1 MKNGYTWRAGSGNSS
16 FWYSNWSTHGILSSQ
31 VPFVDI
37 HDIQLS
43 VHDVITNDG
52 HHTQRLYTSLPPDL
66 EDTIN
71 NTRILFNPSI
81 KDVFMWPHNKNDI
94 YSNKSGYNWL
104 LSSHAAVNHQTV
116 SWNWIWRLKAP
127 EKIKFLIWLACH
139 EAVPTLYLLNHRNMV
154 ASPLCTRCGDQDETF
169 FHCIRDCQFSME
181 IWKKIG
187 FTSQHFFS
195 STSAQVWLK
204 EGTNSSKSILF
215 LSGLWWIWRHR
226 NLMCIGNK
234 TLSLHHSHYTIPF
247 FSLSVDSSGSSSASL
262 RIISRAFV
270 ISFFFIVFRLLCC

>member
-1 MKNGYTWRAGSGNSS
+1 VHLVNWKKNSSPKQYGGLGILSAREANTSLLGKLVWSLVHNDDKLWVNLLSSNYSCGSDFLFNSSVHRNSSPIWSSIIRAKDVMKNGYTWRAGSCNSS

-37 HDIQLS
+37 HNIQLS

-81 KDVFMWPHNKNDI
+81 KDVFMGPHNKNNI

-127 EKIKFLIWLACH
+127 EKIKFLIWLAL
-139 EAVPTLYLLNHRNMV
+139 P
-154 ASPLCTRCGDQDETF
+154 
-169 FHCIRDCQFSME
+169 
-181 IWKKIG
+181 
-187 FTSQHFFS
+187 
-195 STSAQVWLK
+195 
-204 EGTNSSKSILF
+204 
-215 LSGLWWIWRHR
+215 
-226 NLMCIGNK
+226 
-234 TLSLHHSHYTIPF
+234 
-247 FSLSVDSSGSSSASL
+247 
-262 RIISRAFV
+262 
-270 ISFFFIVFRLLCC
+270 